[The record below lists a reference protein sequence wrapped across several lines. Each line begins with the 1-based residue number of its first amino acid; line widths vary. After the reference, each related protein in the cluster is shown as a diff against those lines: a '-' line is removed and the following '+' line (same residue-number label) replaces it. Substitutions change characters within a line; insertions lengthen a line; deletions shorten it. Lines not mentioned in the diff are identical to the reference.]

1 MEKELTY
8 REAWE
13 EIKKQIG
20 SATYIRNDLGAPQIT
35 TMLIKDTGLF
45 EIIERAFKRLEFLE
59 MENESF
65 IFFFSGGR
73 EAGKTAFTMSICN
86 RLKAL
91 EIIKEK
97 RVNVANFIY
106 WLKRKPRTYRDY
118 CQDFYQEQWYLHYKD
133 NNDDRCKFYKLTEE
147 EYDLLKEVI
156 CDDSGTIKTEAR

>member
-35 TMLIKDTGLF
+35 TMRVKDTGLF
-45 EIIERAFKRLEFLE
+45 EIIDHAFNRLEFLE
-59 MENESF
+59 KADNSF
-65 IFFFSGGR
+65 IFLAGGR
-73 EAGKTAFTMSICN
+73 EAGKSATMMSIYN

-97 RVNVANFIY
+97 IILNLNN
-106 WLKRKPRTYRDY
+106 
-118 CQDFYQEQWYLHYKD
+118 YK
-133 NNDDRCKFYKLTEE
+133 N
-147 EYDLLKEVI
+147 
-156 CDDSGTIKTEAR
+156 